1 MSFAQSCA
9 TLVAAALVTLASA
22 AAQAPLPAF
31 RIEPT
36 AGGSVLYIKNNYT
49 QPLAAYMIEMPDY
62 PGSYYVL
69 FQDVLDAQLIA
80 PGAEIRKPISNMTV
94 GAVPDYV
101 KMQAAAFTDGSTA
114 GAPEKI
120 AAILERRKASLAT
133 IRELIARLEKG
144 QSTAELKQWFDGL
157 PPIPR
162 NRLRSQEAINQ
173 NEVRSVIAK
182 ASARLASEGPEKTL
196 AQLRSIETML
206 AAAKP

>member
-1 MSFAQSCA
+1 MPCLQRS
-9 TLVAAALVTLASA
+9 AAFLLAIAA
-22 AAQAPLPAF
+22 AAQAPLPVL

-36 AGGSVLYIKNNYT
+36 TGGSVLYIKNT
-49 QPLAAYMIEMPDY
+49 HTAPLAAYMIEMPDY

-69 FQDVLDAQLIA
+69 FTDVLDAQPIA
-80 PGAEIRKPISNMTV
+80 PGAELRRPITNMTV

-101 KMQAAAFTDGSTA
+101 KVQAAAYTDGSTA

-120 AAILERRKASLAT
+120 SAILERRKTTLAT

-144 QSTAELKQWFDGL
+144 QSAADLKQWSDSL

-162 NRLRSQEAINQ
+162 SRARSQEAVNQ
-173 NEVRSVIAK
+173 AEVRSVIAK
-182 ASARLASEGPEKTL
+182 ASSRFATEGSEKTL
-196 AQLRSIETML
+196 SQLHEVERML